1 MKNTKG
7 YEIYETIEKLLTEE
21 IKDRRSELY
30 TEQSKADKEISDL
43 YHYIEFYS
51 FNASQGYKLAKMLK
65 DRLAK
70 RREVKNE
77 LEIIN
82 RISLMPVGTICN
94 GKGKDIIE
102 NLQDKQYT
110 PRVLSELFEDK
121 ED

>member
-7 YEIYETIEKLLTEE
+7 YEIYETIEKSLTHE
-21 IKDRRSELY
+21 IKERRTELNHRL
-30 TEQSKADKEISDL
+30 SMVDKEICDIR
-43 YHYIEFYS
+43 HYIEFYT
-51 FNASQGYKLAKMLK
+51 FNASKGYKLCKMLK
-65 DRLAK
+65 DKLIE
-70 RREVKNE
+70 RREIKDE
-77 LEIIN
+77 LEVIN

-94 GKGKDIIE
+94 GKGKGIIE